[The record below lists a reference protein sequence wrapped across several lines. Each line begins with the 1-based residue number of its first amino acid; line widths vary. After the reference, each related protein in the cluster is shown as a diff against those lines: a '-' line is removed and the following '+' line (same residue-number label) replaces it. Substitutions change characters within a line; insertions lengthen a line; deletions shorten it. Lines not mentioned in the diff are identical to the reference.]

1 MEAQVDDSPAKS
13 RASEGFTWPGQRRM
27 FVCITCRDGMSRVG
41 HLHHVDLVAVLEVY
55 AAADPYREAREAHEN
70 LQCRWNRDHD
80 LNFPSAKFPAKI
92 DKFSFPSDFLRLS
105 CTELVSDFP
114 PSVCCF
120 TFMEL
125 LALPCATYKHI
136 KCYCFA
142 GSLRDVEA
150 GELLALESR
159 KAKELT
165 IILMRFAPRLLVSHL
180 RCRKWIIIS
189 VTTTSWCQQTSTEHK
204 KWFGTKIDVEIQS
217 FGAKEKS
224 NRLNKNNKEVGM
236 ESDEGWWCFP

>member
-1 MEAQVDDSPAKS
+1 
-13 RASEGFTWPGQRRM
+13 
-27 FVCITCRDGMSRVG
+27 
-41 HLHHVDLVAVLEVY
+41 
-55 AAADPYREAREAHEN
+55 
-70 LQCRWNRDHD
+70 
-80 LNFPSAKFPAKI
+80 
-92 DKFSFPSDFLRLS
+92 
-105 CTELVSDFP
+105 
-114 PSVCCF
+114 
-120 TFMEL
+120 MEL

-189 VTTTSWCQQTSTEHK
+189 VTTTS
-204 KWFGTKIDVEIQS
+204 
-217 FGAKEKS
+217 
-224 NRLNKNNKEVGM
+224 
-236 ESDEGWWCFP
+236 